1 MHAPLFP
8 APAATEGARAPTL
21 AAIAYDRLKRSIF
34 DFELIPGDRFSESDI
49 AIRLG
54 MSRTPVREA
63 LVRLQREGYLDV
75 QFKSGWTVRPLDFDL
90 FEHLYDLRMV
100 LETTAV
106 RRLCEGDADQNA
118 KNALALLEKVWLVSK
133 EFRETVP
140 ADVADNDAE
149 FHLAIV
155 KAAGNPEIARVHEMV
170 TDRLRII
177 RRLDFAQPAR
187 VDATYEEHAQILK
200 ALLRRRADQAVMLL
214 KAHIETSQTE
224 VRKITLH
231 KLYAARNGK
240 AAKPVEPQAKRKRR

>member
-1 MHAPLFP
+1 MDTPLFP
-8 APAATEGARAPTL
+8 APAATEDARAPTL
-21 AAIAYDRLKRSIF
+21 ATIAYDRLKRSIF

-49 AIRLG
+49 AGRLG

-90 FEHLYDLRMV
+90 FENLYDLRLV

-106 RRLCEGDADQNA
+106 RRLCEGESDQA
-118 KNALALLEKVWLVSK
+118 ARTALSALEKVWLVPK
-133 EFRETVP
+133 EARQSVAAE
-140 ADVADNDAE
+140 VADYDE
-149 FHLAIV
+149 QFHLAIV

-214 KAHIETSQTE
+214 RAHIETSQTE

-231 KLYAARNGK
+231 KLYAARSK
-240 AAKPVEPQAKRKRR
+240 AAAKPADTPAEKKRR

>member
-1 MHAPLFP
+1 MHTPLFP
-8 APAATEGARAPTL
+8 APATTAGARAPTL
-21 AAIAYDRLKRSIF
+21 AIMAYDRLKRSIF

-49 AIRLG
+49 AVRLG

-75 QFKSGWTVRPLDFDL
+75 QFKSGWTVRSLDFDL

-106 RRLCEGDADQNA
+106 RRLCEGDADQSA
-118 KNALALLEKVWLVSK
+118 RAALAALEKVWLVSK
-133 EFRETVP
+133 EARETVP
-140 ADVADNDAE
+140 ADVADHDEE

-177 RRLDFAQPAR
+177 RRLDFAQTAR

-214 KAHIETSQTE
+214 KAHIETSQME
-224 VRKITLH
+224 VKKITLH
-231 KLYAARNGK
+231 KLYAARNG
-240 AAKPVEPQAKRKRR
+240 ANATPVEAPTKRKRR